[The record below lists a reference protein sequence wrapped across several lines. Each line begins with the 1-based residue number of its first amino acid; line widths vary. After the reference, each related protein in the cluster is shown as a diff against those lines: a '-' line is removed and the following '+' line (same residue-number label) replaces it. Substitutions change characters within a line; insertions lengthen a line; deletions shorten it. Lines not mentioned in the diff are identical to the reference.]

1 MFHGAIEIHGVEWS
15 FGWADKGFTGVF
27 DCQPTTNELHRHRET
42 IELGWTW
49 MGSKETRSLI
59 RDLEHEWMGP
69 SYDFL
74 RRNCCHFCDE
84 VRTPAGLHTVRI
96 SPVMCQGEF
105 PRESIL
111 ADCRVSCVLVQLASR
126 LAPGLS
132 AANIPPWLNRLARG
146 GASVADNSKWLFA
159 NKKES
164 GAQAAR

>member
-84 VRTPAGLHTVRI
+84 VRTPASNAAPSRASLCGRAYLLTV
-96 SPVMCQGEF
+96 V
-105 PRESIL
+105 
-111 ADCRVSCVLVQLASR
+111 CRACWFSWRRVWRRV
-126 LAPGLS
+126 
-132 AANIPPWLNRLARG
+132 
-146 GASVADNSKWLFA
+146 
-159 NKKES
+159 
-164 GAQAAR
+164 

>member
-84 VRTPAGLHTVRI
+84 VRTPASLRTASCRGGSFQCLAGCWLV
-96 SPVMCQGEF
+96 
-105 PRESIL
+105 
-111 ADCRVSCVLVQLASR
+111 ADCCVLCVLVQLASR